1 MKDEKDLSAGSLTQ
15 ESIMLLDHILPNTPE
30 NRDVPIILFGH
41 RYRFLVCL
49 SSMGGGIA
57 VHVASDPSMR
67 ERIKGLIVVDV
78 VEGTAVEALP
88 TMLGVLQ
95 RRPQQFYDY
104 EDAINW
110 RSKSEPF
117 FL

>member
-1 MKDEKDLSAGSLTQ
+1 
-15 ESIMLLDHILPNTPE
+15 MLLDHILPNTPE

-78 VEGTAVEALP
+78 VEGTALEALP

>member
-1 MKDEKDLSAGSLTQ
+1 
-15 ESIMLLDHILPNTPE
+15 MLLEHILPNTPA
-30 NRDVPIILFGH
+30 NSDVPIILFGH
-41 RYRFLVCL
+41 RYHFLASL

-78 VEGTAVEALP
+78 VEGTALEALP
-88 TMLGVLQ
+88 TMLSVLQ
-95 RRPQQFYDY
+95 RRPQQFLDY

-110 RSKSEPF
+110 RSSCEPS
-117 FL
+117 LL